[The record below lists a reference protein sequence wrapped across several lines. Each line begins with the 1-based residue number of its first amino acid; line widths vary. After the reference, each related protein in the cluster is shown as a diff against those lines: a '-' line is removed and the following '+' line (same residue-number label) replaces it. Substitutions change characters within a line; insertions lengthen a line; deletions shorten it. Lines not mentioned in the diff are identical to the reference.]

1 MKEID
6 FEFTNNLLKKVLGV
20 IVFSFVIFMVV
31 WSLFNKNSLNN
42 DSFDYSKN
50 IIERKLKRSCGM

>member
-42 DSFDYSKN
+42 DSFDYSK
-50 IIERKLKRSCGM
+50 KYY